1 MIIKISLLG
10 ITAAILALTLKKIN
24 IQASVMIII
33 TAGIMI
39 LFMTY
44 NDLANIVV
52 SFKMLVNSSG
62 IPSDYIALIVKV
74 IGIGYVSEFAAAAIK
89 DLGESAL
96 ASKIEFAGKVSVMVL
111 ALPLFTDLLD
121 LITGLMP

>member
-52 SFKMLVNSSG
+52 AFKMLVNSSG
-62 IPSDYIALIVKV
+62 IPSNYIALIVKV